1 MLLNYLED
9 VKKTCRETGYVETI
23 LGRRR
28 YFPDVNSSNFRVRSQ
43 AERAAINMP
52 IQGTAADII
61 KVAMIQIQNK
71 IEETKLNS
79 KMILQVHDE
88 LIFEVPRNEIEV
100 MESILEEI
108 MPYSISL
115 NVPLGIE
122 IKKGIS
128 WGSLS

>member
-1 MLLNYLED
+1 
-9 VKKTCRETGYVETI
+9 
-23 LGRRR
+23 
-28 YFPDVNSSNFRVRSQ
+28 
-43 AERAAINMP
+43 MP